1 MATAGR
7 ALIQQQQQAALDKI
21 QKNKE
26 AALKQL
32 DIKYASA
39 DKARQSFGYIG
50 IISLSLLFGVI
61 ILNDLFKLCK
71 YIHNEINEYWYEEN
85 IENEEEFENDENGK
99 FNDDIVL
106 DMDQELEEKLEN
118 VYFSL
123 VKAHAKK

>member
-7 ALIQQQQQAALDKI
+7 ALIKQQQQAALDKI

-32 DIKYASA
+32 DIQYASV
-39 DKARQSFGYIG
+39 DKAKQSFGYIG

-61 ILNDLFKLCK
+61 ILNDLFKMCK
-71 YIHNEINEYWYEEN
+71 YIHNEINDNWYEEN
-85 IENEEEFENDENGK
+85 IEFKNDENGK

-118 VYFSL
+118 IYFSL